1 VNDSKALA
9 YHGQVLVDTVKHWD
23 NQAMLYRKEI
33 AMPETDNEWLALKI
47 RQAIADSGMTKKDI
61 AAALGV
67 SKQSITGWEKTG
79 RITKP
84 NLAKFSELL
93 KINLKW
99 FYSDEGTPADSIR
112 KYDKLSVVP
121 RKQERFD
128 QNVIPV
134 PAGKRAIPV
143 ISAVQAGKLTEI
155 NDPYPAG
162 AGYAVEYAD
171 DDLSRWAF
179 ALEIDGDSMLPDFR
193 PGDRVIVD
201 PEIAPNPGDFV
212 VAKNGREEATF
223 KKYRPRGI
231 GPDGN
236 MIFELVP
243 LNDDY
248 PTMRSDVES
257 LRVIGVMVEHRKK
270 YRRTSKI

>member
-1 VNDSKALA
+1 
-9 YHGQVLVDTVKHWD
+9 
-23 NQAMLYRKEI
+23 MR
-33 AMPETDNEWLALKI
+33 ETDNELLAAKI
-47 RQAIADSGMTKKDI
+47 KLAIANSKATKKDI
-61 AAALGV
+61 ADALGV
-67 SKQSITGWEKTG
+67 SKQSITGWERTG

-84 NLAKFSELL
+84 NLGKFAELL
-93 KINLKW
+93 KIDLKW
-99 FYSDEGTPADSIR
+99 FYSDSGNLPNLGDDDSIR
-112 KYDKLSVVP
+112 KYDKLSAAV
-121 RKQERFD
+121 KTQEKFD
-128 QNVIPV
+128 QNVIPA

-155 NDPYPAG
+155 TEPYPPG

-179 ALEIDGDSMLPDFR
+179 ALEIDGDSMLPEFR

-201 PEIAPNPGDFV
+201 PEMTPNPGDFV

-231 GPDGN
+231 GADGN

-248 PTMRSDVES
+248 ATMRSDVEH

-270 YRRTSKI
+270 YRRNTKAGS

>member
-1 VNDSKALA
+1 
-9 YHGQVLVDTVKHWD
+9 
-23 NQAMLYRKEI
+23 MLYRKEI

-79 RITKP
+79 RITKT

-93 KINLKW
+93 KLNLKW
-99 FYSDEGTPADSIR
+99 FYSDEDKPADSGLTDSIR

-134 PAGKRAIPV
+134 PSGKRAIPV

-231 GPDGN
+231 GADGN

-248 PTMRSDVES
+248 PTMRSDVER

-270 YRRTSKI
+270 YRRTNKS

>member
-1 VNDSKALA
+1 
-9 YHGQVLVDTVKHWD
+9 
-23 NQAMLYRKEI
+23 
-33 AMPETDNEWLALKI
+33 MPETQNETLAAKI
-47 RQAIADSGMTKKDI
+47 KQAITNSGMAKKEVAD
-61 AAALGV
+61 ALSV

-79 RITKP
+79 RISKQ
-84 NLAKFSELL
+84 NLASLADLL
-93 KINLKW
+93 HIELKW
-99 FYSDEGTPADSIR
+99 FYVEGVETPDSGEFDSNWKR
-112 KYDKLSVVP
+112 DKLQNVAQAQAQT
-121 RKQERFD
+121 KFD
-128 QNVIPV
+128 KNVIPV
-134 PAGKRAIPV
+134 PSGKKAIPV
-143 ISAVQAGKLTEI
+143 ISAVQAGLLTEVS
-155 NDPYPAG
+155 DPYPPG
-162 AGYAVEYAD
+162 AGFAVEYAD

-223 KKYRPRGI
+223 KKYRPRGV

-236 MIFELVP
+236 MVFELVP

-248 PTMRSDVES
+248 PTMRSDVEH

-270 YRRTSKI
+270 YRRGAKSSA